1 MISRPLTNLSINKLI
16 LKVTES
22 KSVESSNMPHSYLIG
37 LDTVSSQGQQ
47 VYQLVKLMFV
57 WAYQIDEPNS
67 VGLAARQIHA

>member
-22 KSVESSNMPHSYLIG
+22 KSVRFGNMPQSYPIG

-47 VYQLVKLMFV
+47 VYQLVKLMSV
-57 WAYQIDEPNS
+57 WAYQIDEPNN
-67 VGLAARQIHA
+67 VGLAAR